1 MAPVK
6 IDVYTQYVSDNGYEI
21 IKDVHLQYIAAKGG
35 KLSPQTTILEK
46 HPALFTEF
54 AGLAEIPGVD
64 CLIQFANKY
73 GLLKPYE
80 EHTHS
85 SISGIEASVD
95 TPRESCTFWA
105 TQSLL
110 MSTFL
115 DMWQSRALKKSNS
128 SIARKCINLN
138 SPGFEKYK
146 QLLQNRGE
154 LPRGEFTSGEDSLV
168 VKFDVQQIINCQ
180 LKEYPVTPCLLFDEK
195 NDLKQYFR
203 PSSLL
208 SLMWFQFF
216 RYVTGQQKIK
226 QCPVC
231 SDWYDVSDDSNK
243 TRWNN
248 RCTKCAN
255 RLRVQ
260 KTSVKKRYLS
270 GLSVDEIIKK
280 TKKTDP
286 DIIKEWIQ
294 ELEAEKNAIK
304 N

>member
-1 MAPVK
+1 MVPVRTD
-6 IDVYTQYVSDNGYEI
+6 IYTQYISDNGYEI
-21 IKDVHLQYIAAKGG
+21 VKDNHLQYIATKGG

-54 AGLAEIPGVD
+54 AGLAEIPGID

-80 EHTHS
+80 EHTHYEPS
-85 SISGIEASVD
+85 VIEVTIA
-95 TPRESCTFWA
+95 TPRESCVSWGSEIT
-105 TQSLL
+105 LIKGI
-110 MSTFL
+110 L
-115 DMWQSRALKKSNS
+115 DVWQNYKLEKTNT
-128 SIARKCINLN
+128 NLTDTYQMLN
-138 SPGFEKYK
+138 APGFASYK
-146 QLLQNRGE
+146 QLLQNRNE
-154 LPRGEFTSGEDSLV
+154 LPVEDYASSPLKQ
-168 VKFDVQQIINCQ
+168 KFLVQQIINAK
-180 LKEYPVTPCLLFDEK
+180 LREYPVTPCLLFDEK
-195 NDLKQYFR
+195 NNLKQHFR
-203 PSSLL
+203 PTSLL

-226 QCPVC
+226 QCPIC

-243 TRWNN
+243 TRWHN

-270 GLSVDEIIKK
+270 GLSLDEIITK

-286 DIIKEWIQ
+286 GVIKEWIQ